1 MAYSPRQ
8 QPRSLAEVTG
18 NTDVMRSSPL
28 SVARDGK
35 TDLYGTATNGS
46 SPLGAAN
53 APRSEDN
60 LDPSLRAEADRMRG
74 GVQIVP
80 ASGMPPA
87 SGNEGVGVGVGAPRP
102 AVDPNDPYAIALAGA
117 EGAVAG
123 LPGALSAA
131 RDASTKSYE
140 EQMALYKQGIADAE
154 GNPIKNSMWGQ
165 FGAALLQPTST
176 GSWAEGFGNAAS
188 AAMRSRDEYARDKFD
203 RDQKLTASKIALAKM
218 QGEAPNSAVQGLR
231 DQIDVMRASE
241 EVQGYRADYT
251 REIGGG
257 VTPQG
262 DAALIAD
269 AQSNPAKY
277 RSERG
282 RALVDA
288 AIERQRSS
296 SSQAADRDWELQKL
310 REQSKL
316 KREEEAAKVA
326 AEGKK
331 ITPLDRSEAN
341 RVSKR
346 LSEAQVSADD
356 ASALKADIANLRMSR
371 DKTGYEGGWG
381 ADTWATVGGYV
392 GAPGS
397 AAMQEVRANAE
408 ALRLALTQKT
418 KGAISDSEMKIFGLA
433 TPGLNMSDDAAKGVL
448 DAQEAAAERSVQKN
462 MFLKSWVQQNGSDY
476 GADEAWSSYVAE
488 NPVIS
493 QSKDG
498 NILVNKSNVS
508 NWRDY
513 VTGPDGQPAS
523 GGNSGAA
530 NSQPTVQPRFDVNA
544 LPSDVKAWAQRQL
557 DNGIPAAQV
566 IQRLND
572 HVSKGVK

>member
-8 QPRSLAEVTG
+8 HPITLAEVTG

-35 TDLYGTATNGS
+35 ADLKGTATNS
-46 SPLGAAN
+46 SPLQSVSG
-53 APRSEDN
+53 PRSQDN

-87 SGNEGVGVGVGAPRP
+87 SGNEGVGAPRP
-102 AVDPNDPYAIALAGA
+102 AADPNDPYAQALAGA
-117 EGAVAG
+117 ESAVAG

-140 EQMALYKQGIADAE
+140 EQVSLYQQGIADAE
-154 GNPIKNSMWGQ
+154 GSPIKNNMWGQ

-188 AAMRSRDEYARDKFD
+188 AAMRSRDEYAREKFD

-218 QGEAPNSAVQGLR
+218 QGEAPNSTLQGLR
-231 DQIDVMRASE
+231 DQVDVMRASE
-241 EVQGYRADYT
+241 EVQGLRADHT

-257 VTPQG
+257 ITPQG

-296 SSQAADRDWELQKL
+296 ASTAADRQWELDKMA
-310 REQSKL
+310 EQSKL
-316 KREEEAAKVA
+316 KREEDAAKA
-326 AEGKK
+326 AADGTKP
-331 ITPLDRSEAN
+331 TPLDRSEAN

-356 ASALKADIANLRMSR
+356 ASALKADIANLRTSR

-493 QSKDG
+493 QDKTG

-513 VTGPDGQPAS
+513 VIGPDGQPA
-523 GGNSGAA
+523 GGGSGAA

-544 LPSDVKAWAQRQL
+544 LPPDVQAWAQRQL

-566 IQRLND
+566 IKRLND
-572 HVSKGVK
+572 HVSKGAK